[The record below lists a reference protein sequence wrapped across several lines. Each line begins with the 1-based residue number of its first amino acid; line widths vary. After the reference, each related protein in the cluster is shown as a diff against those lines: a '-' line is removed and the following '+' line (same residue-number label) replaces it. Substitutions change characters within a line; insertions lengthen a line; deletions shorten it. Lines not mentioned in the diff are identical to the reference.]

1 MNNYHADWYKM
12 MVLVLFML
20 VVNVFLLNVFLAVV
34 TSSYG
39 DLVKDYMAEANKKSV
54 GLLRTAF
61 YIQIHG
67 KISEGEENDPE
78 ILEKVHVPLVHYS
91 LLACTCHMVT
101 GGGVDARSR
110 VPSRNE
116 QRPFQKISEID
127 SAISHTDGR
136 IAWRVGA
143 KWS

>member
-12 MVLVLFML
+12 TVLVLFML
-20 VVNVFLLNVFLAVV
+20 VTNVFLLNVFLAVV

-67 KISEGEENDPE
+67 KISEGEENNPE
-78 ILEKVHVPLVHYS
+78 ILEKVHDTTAS
-91 LLACTCHMVT
+91 LLAPVT
-101 GGGVDARSR
+101 
-110 VPSRNE
+110 
-116 QRPFQKISEID
+116 
-127 SAISHTDGR
+127 
-136 IAWRVGA
+136 W
-143 KWS
+143 

>member
-12 MVLVLFML
+12 TVLVLFML
-20 VVNVFLLNVFLAVV
+20 VTNVFLLNVFLAVV

-67 KISEGEENDPE
+67 KISEGEENNPE
-78 ILEKVHVPLVHYS
+78 ILEKVHDTTAS
-91 LLACTCHMVT
+91 LLAPVVT
-101 GGGVDARSR
+101 GGDWRG
-110 VPSRNE
+110 
-116 QRPFQKISEID
+116 
-127 SAISHTDGR
+127 GR
-136 IAWRVGA
+136 CKNSSTIKG
-143 KWS
+143 